1 MPWEAEPAS
10 AIRGTLLK
18 RQSRLTCI
26 QPAVT
31 RTRPLPRPPMDC
43 ALGLCIR
50 GLPRLIGES
59 ARPRREPRS
68 PGRRAC
74 PVYAS
79 LLFSPDECCP
89 RPRPDACGV
98 SAGQNL
104 PAFRR
109 QYIASPELR
118 LVLEPPVFSICVG
131 IAQNPVIPAF
141 AGMMVDAGMRL
152 MEGVAH
158 CQRTLKMPTPRLFAV
173 AGPSVSRRTE
183 GHFRRLP
190 LRVILYAP

>member
-1 MPWEAEPAS
+1 M
-10 AIRGTLLK
+10 K
-18 RQSRLTCI
+18 RQSRLTRMPPGI
-26 QPAVT
+26 T

-141 AGMMVDAGMRL
+141 AGMTVDRGNSAL
-152 MEGVAH
+152 
-158 CQRTLKMPTPRLFAV
+158 PTHVENAIPDY
-173 AGPSVSRRTE
+173 S
-183 GHFRRLP
+183 RLP
-190 LRVILYAP
+190 GLPFLEEQKGISAGCRSV